1 MDLASMLITVGVA
14 ATTALIVL
22 TAFALAD
29 VLENGAMPAPVAR
42 AWLATITL
50 VPGIG
55 ALLWLRERGRINGN
69 ADPAQR
75 VQAAAPYPSAAD
87 LELMH
92 EEIDRFRS
100 TQA

>member
-1 MDLASMLITVGVA
+1 MLITVGVV
-14 ATTALIVL
+14 ATTALILL

-29 VLENGAMPAPVAR
+29 VLDNGAMPRAVAG

-50 VPGIG
+50 VPGMG
-55 ALLWLRERGRINGN
+55 ALLWLRERGRMNGR
-69 ADPAQR
+69 ADAAPQA
-75 VQAAAPYPSAAD
+75 QAAAPYPSAAD
-87 LELMH
+87 LVLMH

>member
-1 MDLASMLITVGVA
+1 MLITVGVV
-14 ATTALIVL
+14 ATTALIFL
-22 TAFALAD
+22 TTFALAD

-55 ALLWLRERGRINGN
+55 AVLWLRQRGRFNGT
-69 ADPAQR
+69 ADAAPR
-75 VQAAAPYPSAAD
+75 PLAAPYPSAAD

-100 TQA
+100 SEA